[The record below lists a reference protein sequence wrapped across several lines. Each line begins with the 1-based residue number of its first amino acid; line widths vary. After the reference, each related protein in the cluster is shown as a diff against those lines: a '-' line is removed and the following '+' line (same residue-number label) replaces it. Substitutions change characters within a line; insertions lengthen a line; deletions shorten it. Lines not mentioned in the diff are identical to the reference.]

1 MQTFDDGLAEFIE
14 RSRRLLHQE
23 SSEDR
28 PPPHPAPSDPGAVP
42 VPSALILTA
51 DLIRRYA
58 YAIGEDNP
66 LYTDPAY
73 GDHTWLGS
81 QIAPPTI
88 LIHVR
93 FPADHGAQ
101 RPQGYPVA
109 NFLSGVAWEFYDVVR
124 PGTRLLLGQHWRA
137 DGEGLRTPHPRTGG
151 ADGRDPRDAGRAAG
165 RADALRP

>member
-1 MQTFDDGLAEFIE
+1 MQTFDEALAEFIE
-14 RSRRLLHQE
+14 RSRRLLHRE
-23 SSEDR
+23 SPEDH
-28 PPPHPAPSDPGAVP
+28 PPPHPAPSDPSAVP
-42 VPSALILTA
+42 VPSALILTE

-73 GDHTWLGS
+73 GERSWLGS

-124 PGTRLLLGQHWRA
+124 PGTRFTSSKIPRELVTTRGRQGQVVFPSFRDLLLDHLPCA
-137 DGEGLRTPHPRTGG
+137 DGEGY
-151 ADGRDPRDAGRAAG
+151 DG
-165 RADALRP
+165 